1 MQLNFDKGEHGLPH
15 FYSCSVAKWILQFH
29 SDLLSTLAAIWF
41 TIITVLYLLPAL
53 MCYIPSEQPGTK
65 LRLFHGCSDKK
76 KKRIG
81 EGSKIKK

>member
-41 TIITVLYLLPAL
+41 IIITVLYLLPAL

-76 KKRIG
+76 Y
-81 EGSKIKK
+81 IKKSVKEAK